1 MSVFS
6 RKEIDDSNRYI
17 RLLYGGRC
25 VRCSKPSNIVHEIV
39 PRSVDP
45 RNWIAVSNRVL
56 LCGGCHEFIHQRGAM
71 NFVDE
76 LRECQARVLGLAS

>member
-1 MSVFS
+1 MGFT
-6 RKEIDDSNRYI
+6 KEEIERSNKYI
-17 RLLYGGRC
+17 RVLYGRRC
-25 VRCSKPSNIVHEIV
+25 IRCGKPNSGIIHEIT

-45 RNWIAVSNRVL
+45 AGWIAISNRVL